1 MKKKILTLCGV
12 LIFTLM
18 GISSVRAQWEP
29 DPGNRDTLWIERIKM
44 DSTIGSG
51 ASGKDFAV
59 KCSLYTD
66 ESLAGFVIPLIF
78 YHDRNKDVYADS
90 VQYESWVPIQTAA
103 VKNFM
108 AHNGNSNDPLST
120 MGDTAKTLQ
129 FGAVWFFTDS
139 IPPTHPI
146 QKLFCNIWFHT
157 GTGSPRYTSFDTTR
171 SIVLDTCTYD
181 NMQYTKEL
189 YFTTMTATSH
199 QPVFV
204 PGAIGYPKTISG
216 NVRGTSLPCP
226 IFVSGDRKKNG
237 STDDLGNYS
246 FVVGKGG
253 RWVVFRDSI
262 ICYYDF
268 NPLLRDTAGI
278 NFVDVSCSLQT
289 CFYPQH
295 FVFTGSTGGSYSLVI
310 DSVLWDG
317 LELDE
322 CGEVGVF
329 DDTGGGM
336 LCVGASVYHPG
347 SLTIPLIAWKDDPLT
362 SGRDGYIAG
371 DTMYFKVWSKNHN
384 REEGALSHYSV
395 GNGRFESG
403 GFSRLWLTFL
413 RGDVNADAKVGLR
426 DVIYLANYILKGGS
440 PPVLLSS
447 GDVNCD
453 DKINLVDV
461 VALARYV
468 MWHVPLPC

>member
-1 MKKKILTLCGV
+1 MKKKVLTLGGV
-12 LIFTLM
+12 LIFILVGM
-18 GISSVRAQWEP
+18 SSVRAQ
-29 DPGNRDTLWIERIKM
+29 DPGNRDTLWIERINM
-44 DSTIGSG
+44 DQTIWPGG
-51 ASGKDFAV
+51 LGKSFAV
-59 KCSLYTD
+59 KCSIYTD
-66 ESLAGFVIPLIF
+66 QGLAGFAIPLTF
-78 YHDRNKDVYADS
+78 YHYRNTDIFVDS
-90 VQYESWVPIQTAA
+90 VKYESWVPIQTAGYIGFQ
-103 VKNFM
+103 N
-108 AHNGNSNDPLST
+108 HNGNF
-120 MGDTAKTLQ
+120 GDTAKTFM
-129 FGAVWFFTDS
+129 FGIVWFTDS
-139 IPPTHPI
+139 LPPTHPT
-146 QKLFCNIWFHT
+146 QKLLCNIWFHT
-157 GTGSPRYTSFDTTR
+157 GMPYTIFDTTR
-171 SIVLDTCTYD
+171 SIVLDTCTYYPPPTGTELGF
-181 NMQYTKEL
+181 YT
-189 YFTTMTATSH
+189 TSGVGYM
-199 QPVFV
+199 PVFV

-237 STDDLGNYS
+237 STNDLGDYS

-253 RWVVFRDSI
+253 RWVVFRDSS

-278 NFVDVSCSLQT
+278 NFVDVSCSLYT

-295 FVFTGSTGGSYSLVI
+295 FVFTGSTGGSYSLII

-468 MWHVPLPC
+468 MWHLPLPC